1 MESLLTTVTSWTT
14 KAKLKGS
21 GVQGLTRSLARIL
34 TGGRKSTFSITT
46 LFSSK
51 GWRCLIRTKVF
62 KSLTYNRTGMPFSRR
77 VSGLLKEGS
86 TKRPIETMDRKQVT
100 SLMAKGSLE
109 FLFILYD
116 NGWFIGI
123 ESEIELKGILL
134 FTPTRSLIAIKQ
146 LLPKPLV
153 QSSLFVKVTKS

>member
-1 MESLLTTVTSWTT
+1 
-14 KAKLKGS
+14 
-21 GVQGLTRSLARIL
+21 
-34 TGGRKSTFSITT
+34 
-46 LFSSK
+46 
-51 GWRCLIRTKVF
+51 
-62 KSLTYNRTGMPFSRR
+62 MPFSRR